1 MLNALVTLAAETEE
15 APNPLLPAWYDI
27 VWSSVC
33 FIIILF
39 IFWRG
44 ALPRLKKM
52 LDERS
57 AAIEGNI
64 AKADD
69 AQRRAEAALAEYTPQ
84 LADARKE
91 AGEIRDAARD
101 DGKQIVAEAKDTA
114 TAEAAR
120 LTASA
125 HAQIEAERQAALVS
139 LRSEV
144 GTLAI
149 DLAGGVIGESL
160 SDDKRAQAVVDRF
173 GAAFRPVSLA
183 LLTTAVAQRWSSSSD
198 LVDGIEELA
207 VRAAARS
214 DATADV
220 EGELFRFSRTVAANP
235 ELELAL

>member
-39 IFWRG
+39 IFWRV

-69 AQRRAEAALAEYTPQ
+69 AQRRAEAALAEYTAQ
-84 LADARKE
+84 LSDARKE

-160 SDDKRAQAVVDRF
+160 SDDTRAQGVVDRF
-173 GAAFRPVSLA
+173 LA
-183 LLTTAVAQRWSSSSD
+183 
-198 LVDGIEELA
+198 
-207 VRAAARS
+207 
-214 DATADV
+214 
-220 EGELFRFSRTVAANP
+220 
-235 ELELAL
+235 ELEESETAGKASK